1 MNIHTTLKSI
11 RIEKGMT
18 QEQVADKIG
27 LTRQAISAYE
37 SGKRQPG
44 LDILISLAEFYNVE
58 IEEILYGTKKQNNNR
73 IIKIIAGVLAVLF
86 IVLQSVTFM
95 IRTTVQT
102 KYPFTTGIVEYS
114 QYDELERRNELYM
127 ISACT
132 EGLSDTVLLC
142 GSIILCVMDLC
153 LKTTYSTK
161 HKIVSVTG
169 FFMLIV
175 INHLFWSAFFP
186 EWNTL
191 SDFVRYSLRFYLYPV
206 ILFLLN
212 IIIDVSIK
220 LRRKHHN
227 NT

>member
-11 RIEKGMT
+11 RIERGMT

-58 IEEILYGTKKQNNNR
+58 IEEILYGTKKQNNDR

-86 IVLQSVTFM
+86 FILQTVTFM
-95 IRTTVQT
+95 IRTTIQA

-114 QYDELERRNELYM
+114 QYDELERRNELYI
-127 ISACT
+127 ISART

-161 HKIVSVTG
+161 HKILSVAG
-169 FFMLIV
+169 FFLLIA
-175 INHLFWSAFFP
+175 INHIFWSTHFP
-186 EWNTL
+186 EWSTL
-191 SDFVRYSLRFYLYPV
+191 SDIFRYFMRFYLYPG
-206 ILFLLN
+206 ILFLIN
-212 IIIDVSIK
+212 IIIDTIIK
-220 LRRKHHN
+220 LRRKHNHN
-227 NT
+227 A